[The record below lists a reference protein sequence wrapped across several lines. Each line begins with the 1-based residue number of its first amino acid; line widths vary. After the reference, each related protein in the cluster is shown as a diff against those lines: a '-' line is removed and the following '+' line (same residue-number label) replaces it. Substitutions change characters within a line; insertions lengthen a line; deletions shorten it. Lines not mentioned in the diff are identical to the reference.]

1 MEDRRVSK
9 DHPEKEDLCCAA
21 SGFKGSRP
29 NGYLESIGKGIEG
42 ISRFHGGVYY
52 GSGDKAADIAR
63 LCEEIQTADAIII
76 GAGAGLSTSAGFTY
90 SGERFD
96 RYFFDFAR
104 KFGITDMYSGGFYP
118 FPDTETFWAWW
129 ARHIYI
135 NRYIDAPKPVY
146 KELLELVRD
155 KDYFVITT
163 NVDHQFQRA
172 DFDKSRLFYTQ
183 GDYGLFQSV
192 RASNQ
197 KTYDN
202 EEWVMKA
209 MEAQGFIKDESGV
222 FRVPEDRRLQMR
234 IPSDLIPKCPDD
246 GSNVT
251 TNLRADDSFVED
263 EGWHEASANYAQ
275 FLRKNEG
282 GHVLYLEL
290 GVGSNTPVII
300 KFPFWT
306 MTYDNPDA
314 VYACL
319 NYNEAYAPKQI
330 AGQSICING
339 DTGEVL
345 EELAEI
351 LKSSQTTAEKQ

>member
-1 MEDRRVSK
+1 MCARQALWREGDHMRIIDGLK
-9 DHPEKEDLCCAA
+9 D
-21 SGFKGSRP
+21 SRP
-29 NGYLESIGKGIEG
+29 NGYLESIRKGTAGAGRFRG
-42 ISRFHGGVYY
+42 IYY
-52 GSGDKAADIAR
+52 GSGDRAADIAR
-63 LCEEIQTADAIII
+63 LREEIYTADAIVI

-118 FPDTETFWAWW
+118 FPDAETFWAWW
-129 ARHIYI
+129 ARHIYF

-146 KELLELVRD
+146 KQLLELVKD
-155 KDYFVITT
+155 NDYFVITT
-163 NVDHQFQRA
+163 NVDHQFQIA
-172 DFDKSRLFYTQ
+172 GFDKSRLFYTQ

-209 MEAQGFIKDESGV
+209 MEAQGFIKDKNGV
-222 FRVPEDRRLQMR
+222 FCVPENSKLLMS
-234 IPSDLIPKCPDD
+234 IPSVLIPKCPDD
-246 GSNVT
+246 GSKVT

-263 EGWHEASANYAQ
+263 EGWHEASANYAY
-275 FLRKNEG
+275 FLRKHEN

-330 AGQSICING
+330 AGQSICIGG
-339 DTGEVL
+339 DVGEVIKEYAL
-345 EELAEI
+345 
-351 LKSSQTTAEKQ
+351 